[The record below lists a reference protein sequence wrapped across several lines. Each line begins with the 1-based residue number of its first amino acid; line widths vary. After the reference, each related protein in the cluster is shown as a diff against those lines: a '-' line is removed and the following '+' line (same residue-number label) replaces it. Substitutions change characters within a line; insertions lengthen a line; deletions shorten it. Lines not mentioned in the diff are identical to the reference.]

1 MVEIMKRMD
10 FIKIIKLRSVWKV
23 DKRKGNYALPNGQK
37 LSVYIERLVRTQ
49 MQLDSLAIRENGDL
63 CESSGGNWNDSKKV
77 FEDYKLFPAFQDNEI
92 CGFDEM
98 ERRIKWLIRDIVG

>member
-1 MVEIMKRMD
+1 MKRMD

-49 MQLDSLAIRENGDL
+49 MQLDSLAICENGDL
-63 CESSGGNWNDSKKV
+63 CESSGGNWNDAKKV
-77 FEDYKLFPAFQDNEI
+77 FEDYNLFPAFQNNEI

-98 ERRIKWLIRDIVG
+98 ERRINWLIRDIVY